1 MMMFFYDFPT
11 LWLCNLFAEG
21 RQYFT
26 TLATTV
32 EVKHLSNPVMSVRE
46 FRNKTSCALFQDNK
60 QKQNTLVLCL
70 QNCSPQMSHHLI
82 QVPQDFT
89 GKQSK
94 VSYSLHIGVKLKKI
108 HFSANH

>member
-1 MMMFFYDFPT
+1 
-11 LWLCNLFAEG
+11 
-21 RQYFT
+21 
-26 TLATTV
+26 
-32 EVKHLSNPVMSVRE
+32 MSVRE
-46 FRNKTSCALFQDNK
+46 FRNKTSCGVFQDNK

-94 VSYSLHIGVKLKKI
+94 VSYSLHTRVKLKKSTFQPI
-108 HFSANH
+108 IEIQAPQIFISQANIMMANNEINK